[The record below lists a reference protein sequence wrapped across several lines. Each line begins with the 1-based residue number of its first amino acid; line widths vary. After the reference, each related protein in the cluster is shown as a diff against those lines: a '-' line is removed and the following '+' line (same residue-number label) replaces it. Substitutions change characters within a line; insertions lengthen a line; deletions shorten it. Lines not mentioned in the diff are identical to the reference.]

1 MISFPVFTRTYALR
15 RGHPNVIVRA
25 LTNSAPSRRR
35 DYAKLTPA
43 DISFFTRVVGDNA
56 VIRGDAL
63 AAYNTDWMGRYTGS
77 ASLALRP
84 RSTAAVSQILAH
96 CHARRIAVVPQ
107 GGNTGLVGGSVPVFD
122 EVILSLGAMDK
133 VDSFDDAAGI
143 IVAEAGVVLGKLI
156 DYADARG
163 YRVPLD
169 IGAKRRCQIGGNVA
183 TNAGGSRF
191 LRYGSLRGSV
201 TGLEVV
207 LPDGRV
213 LDVLSTVLKDNTG
226 YDLKQMHIGGE
237 GSLGVIT
244 KVAIACPAKSG
255 SILTAVVRVA
265 DFDRVRS
272 LLQLAR
278 ERLGEILSA
287 YEFMDAQSVAVAT
300 KLPHVRHPMSGGDD
314 DKCCYVLIETAG
326 SVAEH
331 DRAKLDRFVRDAF
344 EAGLAADSVIAE
356 SEDETDTMWM
366 LRESLPAAMLRAGAG
381 GGTLKYDVSL
391 PLTNFYD
398 IVTDARQRAE
408 GKAEVFGWGHI
419 GDGNLHLNVAIPE
432 ESNAEAVKALMEPW
446 VYEWVQGKRGS
457 ISAEHGLGQMK
468 MDAIHYSK
476 DDVAVDLMQSL
487 KEIFDPHAI
496 MNPYKLLPRRKT
508 QTKFV

>member
-1 MISFPVFTRTYALR
+1 MVFFTFFVRTRAPR
-15 RGHPNVIVRA
+15 RGHPNIFVRA
-25 LTNSAPSRRR
+25 ITNSAPSQRR

-122 EVILSLGAMDK
+122 EVVLSLGAMDK
-133 VDSFDDAAGI
+133 VDSFDDAAGVV
-143 IVAEAGVVLGKLI
+143 VAEAGVVLGTLMQ
-156 DYADARG
+156 YADARG

-169 IGAKRRCQIGGNVA
+169 FGAKGRCQIGGNVA

-213 LDVLSTVLKDNTG
+213 LDVLSTVRKDNTG

-255 SILTAVVRVA
+255 SVLTAVVRVA

-272 LLQLAR
+272 LLRLAR
-278 ERLGEILSA
+278 ERLGEVLSA

-300 KLPHVRHPMSGGDD
+300 KLPHVRHPMGGGDD
-314 DKCCYVLIETAG
+314 KSCYVLIETAG

-331 DRAKLDRFVRDAF
+331 DRAKLDRFVRDAS
-344 EAGLAADSVIAE
+344 EAGLATDSVIAE
-356 SEDETDTMWM
+356 NRDETDALWM
-366 LRESLPAAMLRAGAG
+366 LRESLPAAVLMAGADG
-381 GGTLKYDVSL
+381 GHLKYDISL
-391 PLTNFYD
+391 PLASFYD
-398 IVTDARQRAE
+398 IVTDARKRVE

-419 GDGNLHLNVAIPE
+419 GDGNLHLNVAIPDK
-432 ESNAEAVKALMEPW
+432 SNAGAVKVLLEPW

-457 ISAEHGLGQMK
+457 VSAEHGLGQMK

-496 MNPYKLLPRRKT
+496 MNPYKFLPRPKIK
-508 QTKFV
+508 QM